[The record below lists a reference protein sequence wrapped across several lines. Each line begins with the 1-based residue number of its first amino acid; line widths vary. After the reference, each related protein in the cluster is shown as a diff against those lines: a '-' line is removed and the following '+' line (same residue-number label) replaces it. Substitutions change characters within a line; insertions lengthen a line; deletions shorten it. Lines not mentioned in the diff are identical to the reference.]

1 MYLFNQ
7 VDFFILNYAGIIILM
22 SRILALQVSLYPK
35 KKTYQF
41 CYIVIQ
47 IHCTKRK
54 GRLPTERS
62 RGPSPGGLGDMHAYK
77 YFPLGPCPF
86 SAVSPVFHFQSIN
99 WGKVEEI
106 EVRWN
111 VKDES
116 REKNDR
122 GSRTFIF
129 IRMSSSIH
137 QYMWSFGWLGLISTE
152 FLNATF
158 KSFTSSLLAPSHF
171 K

>member
-1 MYLFNQ
+1 MSKETKHCHWENVLVQ
-7 VDFFILNYAGIIILM
+7 SSRFFYSKLCRYNHPYVQDSCFTG
-22 SRILALQVSLYPK
+22 QFVPK
-35 KKTYQF
+35 KENISVLLY
-41 CYIVIQ
+41 CDPNSL
-47 IHCTKRK
+47 HKRK
-54 GRLPTERS
+54 MSTCDGAKQRPVAGR
-62 RGPSPGGLGDMHAYK
+62 LGDMHAYE

-99 WGKVEEI
+99 
-106 EVRWN
+106 
-111 VKDES
+111 
-116 REKNDR
+116 
-122 GSRTFIF
+122 FIF

>member
-1 MYLFNQ
+1 LHLVLGLMYLFNQ

-47 IHCTKRK
+47 IHCTKGK

-62 RGPSPGGLGDMHAYK
+62 RGPSPGGLGICMLTNI
-77 YFPLGPCPF
+77 FLWGL
-86 SAVSPVFHFQSIN
+86 SIFIRICGKVGN
-99 WGKVEEI
+99 MRKKMKSICGKVEEI

-111 VKDES
+111 MKDES

-137 QYMWSFGWLGLISTE
+137 QYMWSFG
-152 FLNATF
+152 
-158 KSFTSSLLAPSHF
+158 
-171 K
+171 